1 MARDNI
7 DIESDRI
14 AISKYKGHIVIEID
28 GYEEG
33 TGSLTIAAPV
43 SLDVDYDWSL
53 PIALLFPPSS
63 CGSFSI
69 R

>member
-14 AISKYKGHIVIEID
+14 AIGEYKGHIDIEIA

-33 TGSLTIAAPV
+33 TGLLTIVVPV